1 MVLGDTWLCPGQ
13 SQGSQLPCGNETEL
27 RSSQC
32 VLSRQKVEPKLPGE
46 IYSKIRMGLEAYS
59 RERARTMTI
68 ASELLLVVQDQAGC
82 GIFSLRVEGVL
93 TRSAMEGRDAPE
105 TR

>member
-1 MVLGDTWLCPGQ
+1 M
-13 SQGSQLPCGNETEL
+13 EL

-46 IYSKIRMGLEAYS
+46 IYSKIGMGLEAYS

-82 GIFSLRVEGVL
+82 GSLACGLKGVL

-105 TR
+105 TW